1 MASTYLSRTGIGTSN
16 NRKKWTFSV
25 WLKKCLNGSEQRII
39 TSSDNSSYDD
49 NIRFESSDQL
59 RIKFNNGTSIL
70 TNRLFRDINAWYHIV
85 VKADTAQA
93 SANDR
98 LVLYV
103 NGVDERTVGGYAT
116 DTMPSQDSNGYI
128 NYAQHYI
135 GVTNP
140 TANSNHFNGVMSHIH
155 FTEGYA
161 YTASTF
167 GSTDSVTGEWKI
179 NTSPSVSYG
188 TTGFSILKDG
198 ITVTDQSPNSNNF
211 TVAAGTLTKTED
223 CPSNVFATLDALNQE
238 AGANGTTFSNGNTT
252 YSSGGHANVRFY
264 TTNIG
269 ANSGKYYCE
278 IKPTS
283 LSSHNLIGISSH
295 GITNAMSDFYFAGS
309 GNVAHTGDEYEYGY
323 KENGNQVNN
332 ATSSSYGNT
341 YTTNDIIGIAMDLDN
356 NKLYFSKNGV
366 FQNSGDPT
374 SGSTGT
380 GAISITAPASTD
392 TGFYFFAVAKATS
405 STDTATFQC
414 NFGNGYFGT
423 TAVSSAGT
431 NASSIGI
438 FEYDVPTGYTALS
451 TKGLN
456 E

>member
-1 MASTYLSRTGIGTSN
+1 MASTYLQRTGIGTSN

-25 WLKKCLNGSEQRII
+25 WLKRCLSGSEQRII

-49 NIRFESSDQL
+49 NIRFESTDQL

-70 TNRLFRDINAWYHIV
+70 TNRKFRDTFGWYHIV

-161 YTASTF
+161 YTASSF
-167 GSTDSVTGEWKI
+167 GSTDSTTGEWKI
-179 NTSPSVSYG
+179 NTGPSVSYG
-188 TTGFSILKDG
+188 TTGFFILKDG
-198 ITVTDQSPNSNNF
+198 NSVTDSSPNSNNF
-211 TVAAGTLTKTED
+211 TVAAGTLSKTED
-223 CPSNVFATLDALNQE
+223 NPSNVFCTLNELTYAGSQFTLRYGNNSTYGVTSDAWRYLT
-238 AGANGTTFSNGNTT
+238 GTL
-252 YSSGGHANVRFY
+252 A
-264 TTNIG
+264 
-269 ANSGKYYCE
+269 ANSGKFYWEVKYDTYYAGDPDNVVAG
-278 IKPTS
+278 IMDIAQANTS
-283 LSSHNLIGISSH
+283 TGGDAANGKYFGLSRGYGL
-295 GITNAMSDFYFAGS
+295 DFRDGKIINGTS
-309 GNVAHTGDEYEYGY
+309 TRGNGTTYSADLAPGDILG
-323 KENGNQVNN
+323 V
-332 ATSSSYGNT
+332 
-341 YTTNDIIGIAMDLDN
+341 AMDLDN
-356 NKLYFSKNGV
+356 NKLYFAKNGTWQYSSNPENGTNPAFTFASGYTYAPV
-366 FQNSGDPT
+366 F
-374 SGSTGT
+374 
-380 GAISITAPASTD
+380 
-392 TGFYFFAVAKATS
+392 S
-405 STDTATFQC
+405 SYYNTEELTF

-423 TAVSSAGT
+423 TQISSAGT
-431 NASSIGI
+431 NASNNGI
-438 FEYDVPTGYTALS
+438 FEYDVPAGYTALS

-456 E
+456 L